1 MDDVSSG
8 ILVLRQGSMM
18 GVPVNVCVRESAFL
32 LSKPW
37 AKGSF
42 LNNCTLSL
50 SNIWLLDIGWKALV
64 FQCSHFFSSTDG
76 ICALSSSLQLFFV
89 LRAVLGSRWEEML
102 YELLP
107 FQNEN

>member
-1 MDDVSSG
+1 
-8 ILVLRQGSMM
+8 MM
-18 GVPVNVCVRESAFL
+18 ALPVNVCVRGVHFV

-42 LNNCTLSL
+42 LNNCTQMLY
-50 SNIWLLDIGWKALV
+50 SNIWLLGIGWKALV

-76 ICALSSSLQLFFV
+76 ICVLSSSLHLFFV